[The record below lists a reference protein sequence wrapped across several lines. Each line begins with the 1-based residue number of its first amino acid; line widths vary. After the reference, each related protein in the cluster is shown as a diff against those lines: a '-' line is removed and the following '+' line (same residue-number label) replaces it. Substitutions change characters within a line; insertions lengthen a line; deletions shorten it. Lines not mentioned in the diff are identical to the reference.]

1 MDEIIR
7 TSSSGWFAQLARAY
21 RRRVRVVLIDDGE
34 VGIHP
39 EAQTLLDMGK
49 HAKLRPREWAGVLVA
64 LGMSALGAWLIVMA
78 VLDPEPYSKILGT
91 IVAGAAIFG
100 AGGFAAIRILTD
112 HKPPKVTVSR
122 QGFEIAWE

>member
-1 MDEIIR
+1 VDEIIK

-21 RRRVRVVLIDDGE
+21 RLRTRVVLVDDAE

-49 HAKLRPREWAGVLVA
+49 HARLRPREWAGVFVA
-64 LGMSALGAWLIVMA
+64 LGMGAMGAWILVMA

-91 IVAGAAIFG
+91 ILAGAAIFG
-100 AGGFAAIRILTD
+100 AGGFAAIRILTH
-112 HKPPKVTVSR
+112 HKPPRVTVSTK
-122 QGFEIAWE
+122 GFEIAWE